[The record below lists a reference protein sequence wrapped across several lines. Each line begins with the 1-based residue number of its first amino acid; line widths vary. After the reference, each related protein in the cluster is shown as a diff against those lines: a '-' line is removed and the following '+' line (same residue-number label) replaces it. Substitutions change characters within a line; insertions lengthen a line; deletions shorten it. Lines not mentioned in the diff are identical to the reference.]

1 MHCFKFLLF
10 CYLSLTQSFSPI
22 YNPKTPKQQKY
33 INFIEND
40 KYPIVI
46 GEGPAGTGKTLLAC
60 QTGIKLLQE
69 KRCKKIILTRPIVT
83 ADEALGFLPGD
94 LFDKMKPCILP
105 LMDVFDLYYTKEKI
119 EYMMNNNI
127 IEIVPLAYMRGRT
140 FNDCYI
146 IADEMQNST
155 PNQMKMLLTRIGHN
169 SKMIITGDL
178 EQNDLDKKNNGLA
191 QLLYLLDIKYSEK
204 YELYNEG
211 FGLVKF
217 DNDSICRNKF
227 ISVILDLYK

>member
-1 MHCFKFLLF
+1 
-10 CYLSLTQSFSPI
+10 
-22 YNPKTPKQQKY
+22 
-33 INFIEND
+33 
-40 KYPIVI
+40 
-46 GEGPAGTGKTLLAC
+46 
-60 QTGIKLLQE
+60 
-69 KRCKKIILTRPIVT
+69 
-83 ADEALGFLPGD
+83 
-94 LFDKMKPCILP
+94 
-105 LMDVFDLYYTKEKI
+105 MDVFDLYYTKEKI
-119 EYMMNNNI
+119 SYMMNNNI

-191 QLLYLLDIKYSEK
+191 QLLYLLEAKYSEK

-211 FGLVKF
+211 FGLVRF
-217 DNDSICRNKF
+217 DQDSICRNKF